1 MTSPVKQTRR
11 PRRSYLDARKKLL
24 GMLNSPDFNSG
35 DQIPAERELSEVLG
49 ISRVTVRKII
59 TELIDE
65 GVLERRGNQGTWLVD
80 TAIERPLQPALG
92 ISKILE
98 LNGAVPSSQ
107 LIYFHISAASTRI
120 ARLLHIEEDDPL
132 VMIKRLRLADGHPFC
147 IETSYLPQ
155 ARVADLSADMLEKE
169 GSLYRLLAERYAI
182 HDVYDEGTIRAAA
195 MSEEEHQLLQAKPE
209 SPALVY
215 RGVIYDSQHQPI
227 EYLVSVNHPQR
238 VAFRINGGLKEVD
251 VLSP

>member
-1 MTSPVKQTRR
+1 MNSPEKQTRR
-11 PRRSYLDARKKLL
+11 PRRSYLDARKRLL
-24 GMLNSPDFNSG
+24 EILNSPDFNSG
-35 DQIPAERELSEVLG
+35 DQIPAERELSEMLG
-49 ISRVTVRKII
+49 ISRMTVRKLLA
-59 TELIDE
+59 ELIDE
-65 GVLERRGNQGTWLVD
+65 DVLERRGNQGTWLVD

-107 LIYFHISAASTRI
+107 LIFFHISPASARI
-120 ARLLHIEEDDPL
+120 ARLLQIAEGDDL

-147 IETSYLPQ
+147 IETSYLPR
-155 ARVADLSADMLEKE
+155 ARVADLSAEMLEKE

-182 HDVYDEGTIRAAA
+182 HDVYDEGTLRAAA
-195 MSEEEHQLLQAKPE
+195 MSEEDYLLLQAKPE

-215 RGVIYDSQHQPI
+215 RGVIYDSQRQPI

-238 VAFRINGGLKEVD
+238 VAFRINGGLNAVD
-251 VLSP
+251 VTAP